1 MAAVKIHP
9 AKKFPMLTYSVAI
22 RTLGLSR
29 ESLMKTLQGIF
40 RQTYAPKTVN
50 IYIAEGYEI
59 PDFRVGTE
67 RYIYVG
73 KGMMSQRALNYE
85 EIDSDIILMLD
96 DDIYLDSDVAQRMVT
111 EMETG
116 SWDLIG
122 IDIFANHKL
131 SPKLKIKAFLT
142 SLVRPHKRKKIAFRL
157 HPSGAFSY
165 ISSPEP
171 RVYLSDTCA
180 GAIMMWRLDSFRS
193 IRATDECWIDR
204 FGFPY
209 GEDALLSYK
218 AKANGLKVGVDFRGG
233 FTNLDAATSSER
245 YKANP
250 ERFYIRSLL
259 ITMTWWR
266 MLYKPEGN
274 GKHGSIK
281 ALTAWATRSFLTLP
295 SIIGASLASRSLQPL
310 CLHIRGIRDGL
321 SKSRKASLPPYII
334 KSRQ

>member
-1 MAAVKIHP
+1 
-9 AKKFPMLTYSVAI
+9 MLTYSVAI

-50 IYIAEGYEI
+50 IYIAEGYAI

-67 RYIYVG
+67 RYLYVG

-218 AKANGLKVGVDFRGG
+218 
-233 FTNLDAATSSER
+233 
-245 YKANP
+245 
-250 ERFYIRSLL
+250 
-259 ITMTWWR
+259 
-266 MLYKPEGN
+266 
-274 GKHGSIK
+274 
-281 ALTAWATRSFLTLP
+281 
-295 SIIGASLASRSLQPL
+295 
-310 CLHIRGIRDGL
+310 
-321 SKSRKASLPPYII
+321 
-334 KSRQ
+334 

>member
-29 ESLMKTLQGIF
+29 ESLTKTLQGVF
-40 RQTYAPKTVN
+40 RQTYAPETVN

-73 KGMMSQRALNYE
+73 KGMMSQRALDYE

-96 DDIYLDSDVAQRMVT
+96 DDIYLDSDVAQRMVR

-116 SWDLIG
+116 SWDLLG
-122 IDIFANHKL
+122 ADIFACHNL
-131 SPKLKIKAFLT
+131 PISLKAKTFLT
-142 SLVRPHKRKKIAFRL
+142 SLVRPHHSTEIAFRL

-165 ISSPEP
+165 ISSPSHT
-171 RVYLSDTCA
+171 VYPSDTC
-180 GAIMMWRLDSFRS
+180 GGPIMMWRLDSFRS

-204 FGFPY
+204 FGFSY
-209 GEDALLSYK
+209 GDDALLSYK

-233 FTNLDAATSSER
+233 FTNLDAATSSKR

-266 MLYKPEGN
+266 MLYKPEEN

-281 ALTAWATRSFLTLP
+281 ALTAWVTRSFLTFP